1 MATTREDAFAKAAL
15 AAGHLTHESLIA
27 ARGRSEELAAAGT
40 PTALWKILADM
51 GAISPDDAS
60 LILAKLGEA
69 TETASPPPVSAP
81 AQIPTGAGPADSGMT
96 PKAGGDTTALGK
108 YRITA
113 RIGAGGMGAVYKA
126 FEAATGQVVAIKVLP
141 PQLASQ
147 PALVERFLLEARH
160 TIKLSHPNIVQG
172 LDAGCV
178 DGYYYFAMEFIDGVT
193 SGQLLAERGQLPQSE
208 VFSIAV
214 SIAKGLQHAADND
227 LVHGD
232 VKPENIMITK
242 DGLVKLAD
250 LGVARSAEASTEG
263 PALGT
268 PYYIAPEQARS
279 GKAIDI
285 RSDIYS
291 RGATLFH
298 LLAGKPPYLGPTPRV
313 VIAKH
318 IQQKIPDVRDRAEG
332 VSKGFSQIIRRMMA
346 KDPSGRYE
354 SPAEIL
360 EDIQRLRDGK
370 PLVRRGGGGGRPG
383 GQIAGAGGR
392 AVSRLRRSSGCHP
405 DRPASP

>member
-1 MATTREDAFAKAAL
+1 MATSREEAFVKAAL
-15 AAGHLTHESLIA
+15 AAGHLTHESVLA
-27 ARGRSEELAAAGT
+27 ARGRAEELAAAGT
-40 PTALWKILADM
+40 AAALWKVLADM

-60 LILAKLGEA
+60 LILAKLGG
-69 TETASPPPVSAP
+69 TASAIPPVATPSSP
-81 AQIPTGAGPADSGMT
+81 SGAGPADSGMT
-96 PKAGGDTTALGK
+96 PQAGGGTTALGK
-108 YRITA
+108 YQITA

-126 FEAATGQVVAIKVLP
+126 FETATGQVVAIKVLP

-178 DGYYYFAMEFIDGVT
+178 DEYYYFAMEFIDGVT
-193 SGQLLAERGQLPQSE
+193 SGQLLVERGRLPEGE
-208 VFSIAV
+208 VQSIAV
-214 SIAKGLQHAADND
+214 SIAKALQHAAEND

-279 GKAIDI
+279 GKAVDI

-291 RGATLFH
+291 LGATLFH

-318 IQQKIPDVRDRAEG
+318 IQQKIPDVRDRADG
-332 VSKGFSQIIRRMMA
+332 ISRGFSQIIRRMMA

-354 SPAEIL
+354 TPAEIL

-370 PLVRRGGGGGRPG
+370 PLVRRGGMPKRG
-383 GQIAGAGGR
+383 
-392 AVSRLRRSSGCHP
+392 SRRSGRSGP
-405 DRPASP
+405 VEAEEE